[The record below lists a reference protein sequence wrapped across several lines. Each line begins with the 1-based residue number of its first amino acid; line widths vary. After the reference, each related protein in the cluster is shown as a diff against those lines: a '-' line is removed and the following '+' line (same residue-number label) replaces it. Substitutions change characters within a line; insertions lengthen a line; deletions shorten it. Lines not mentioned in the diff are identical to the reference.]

1 MKRLIIISVT
11 SLIII
16 LAVVINFCIT
26 SFVSTTTVWDF
37 RNPNFKDLG
46 TITNTTTID
55 DLTLEA
61 KPSKTMIVKANRV
74 TVDSIPYTHCLSL
87 SGAGNS
93 SYRAIKIPVKG
104 KSDINIIADAPAIR
118 TLVLAKSI
126 GTTIGTAAASAT
138 ASKLTYKYTGDS
150 GFLYLYS
157 SNSNINIY
165 RIEIESSGGS
175 FLSFSNSSAGADAY
189 GAPNASGI
197 STTTSST
204 TWSFDDENFKNLGT
218 ITKSSTINDL
228 TLYATNSQY
237 MKIKEN
243 SVTVDS
249 EEYNYCLSLEGEGS
263 TYYRSLEVPVSDDS
277 TLKVIANSET
287 DSTLAI
293 CDSDGNKLSEF
304 YPSTTAQQFSYDYK
318 GSSNSLYLMSEDTNI
333 NIYKIQ
339 VDSPSNSTRN
349 GSFGPS
355 SGSSSSGTKV
365 FEAKASSFT
374 SLVNAISSA
383 ENAGGGTIYVTA
395 GIIECPSQIP
405 LSKTNSKVNIIGVM
419 NADGSYP
426 ILDFTTFRQ
435 SYIGKTTY
443 DSQVGIRITGSYYTI
458 KNLIIENAPD
468 NGIQIKGRE
477 ANNNLVSNCITRY
490 NNDAGL
496 QITNGAHSNNI
507 QYVYSYRNCDVY
519 TLGGNADGFA
529 PKLGAGANNKFYYCY
544 SWDNSDDGWDSYD
557 KSGDLTP
564 SITYENCACW
574 HNGDP
579 NTFTGKWDFDQ
590 GNALDTNLLMVQLII
605 KKSANFKTD
614 YENGSYSIPSGSF
627 IVTNAGTLS
636 VSNWISNYEGNSN
649 GFKFGSAYTS
659 SSCIRT
665 IKNCLAFDHTKKGFD
680 NNNSSCTASFNN
692 CVAFDNGY
700 NYFIAPFKI
709 TSWNQVI
716 GFNGLNTDKLP
727 SGYLTSILDSI
738 DEDAIRNKVN
748 ITKNNIINSC
758 KANIIPTNIEF
769 DIFN

>member
-104 KSDINIIADAPAIR
+104 KSDITIIADAPAIR

-189 GAPNASGI
+189 GAPNAGGI

-237 MKIKEN
+237 MEIKEN

-458 KNLIIENAPD
+458 KNLIIEHAPD